1 VEPTEPVDPAAPTEP
16 RTGGEGPVPP
26 VGLAEDAGELPGDD
40 TLDATG
46 TGTVLRGGAGD
57 DTLSVAI
64 LIGDIDGNQPSH
76 ILSSGS
82 GNDILE
88 VDLALASFSSPLTLD
103 SVTQEIDDEAGF
115 TEIRILYS
123 DPEGI
128 ASDIPL
134 IIRVQGMADLST
146 EDFTINDGTLD
157 GIGTDGNDT
166 LIANEMEFGNQT
178 TLDGGAEDDVLR
190 EDPGGAFTDLEFTFI
205 ETGTGS
211 GTRMTGTI
219 HLEGLTG
226 ITADDIAFAQ
236 LETQAPLFVRAGSAT
251 GL

>member
-1 VEPTEPVDPAAPTEP
+1 MEPTEPVDPAAPTEP

-115 TEIRILYS
+115 TDIRILYT

-128 ASDIPL
+128 AADIPV
-134 IIRVQGMADLST
+134 IIRVQGVAGLSS
-146 EDFTINDGTLD
+146 EDFTINYGTLD

-190 EDPGGAFTDLEFTFI
+190 EVPGGAFTDLEFTFT

-211 GTRMTGTI
+211 GAQMTGTI
-219 HLEGLTG
+219 RLEGLTG